1 LWPVSI
7 GLFELINLHKYLWD
21 YLGELQKQLMTRSYI
36 RRWYENSL
44 TLFIFFFYCHS
55 NYSLINFYVMI
66 SVYMNEI
73 YIYCKK
79 KDISSEL
86 EMLNCIFPINI
97 NVHDFPFLL
106 QFYIHFISEF
116 TMMNC
121 LLSISFYADQKQCN
135 CGVCFIWWEI
145 PSWD

>member
-1 LWPVSI
+1 
-7 GLFELINLHKYLWD
+7 
-21 YLGELQKQLMTRSYI
+21 
-36 RRWYENSL
+36 
-44 TLFIFFFYCHS
+44 
-55 NYSLINFYVMI
+55 
-66 SVYMNEI
+66 MNEI

-79 KDISSEL
+79 KDICSEL

-121 LLSISFYADQKQCN
+121 LFSISFYADKKNVTAVSVLSDGKFLLEIKQLPS
-135 CGVCFIWWEI
+135 GFAIHVEVDYLFIATGSNRQVVI
-145 PSWD
+145 NN